1 MSRAMTDRIDAHQH
15 FWHYSQSEYDWIDAS
30 MASLQ
35 HDLLPQDLAPEL
47 ATAKVDG
54 VLTVQARQ
62 TIEETRWLLQM
73 ADQFEWIRGVI
84 GWAEIAGENFCEELE
99 ILTSNEHLKGL
110 RHVVQA
116 EQDPKFLLRDAFFSG
131 IRALQG
137 TSLVYD
143 LLIVEHQLPNAI
155 EFVRQ
160 HPNQLFVLDH
170 IAKPKIAAGLL
181 EPWRTNL
188 RILAK
193 QQNVYCKLS
202 GMVTEA
208 AWDRWRIE
216 DLRPYADVVLET
228 FGPRRLMIGSDWPV
242 CTVGTSYS
250 RWFSTLESLLQSLSQ
265 SERERVFGGTA
276 IEAYRL
282 I

>member
-1 MSRAMTDRIDAHQH
+1 MTDRIDAHQH
-15 FWHYSQSEYDWIDAS
+15 FWHYSQPEYAWIDAS
-30 MASLQ
+30 MAPLQ
-35 HDLLPQDLAPEL
+35 RDMLPQDLAPEL
-47 ATAKVDG
+47 AAAAIDG

-62 TIEETRWLLQM
+62 TVEETRWLLQM
-73 ADQFEWIRGVI
+73 ANQFDWIRGVI
-84 GWAEIAGENFCEELE
+84 GWAEIAGANFCEELE
-99 ILTSNEHLKGL
+99 LLTSNKHLKGL
-110 RHVVQA
+110 RHIVQA
-116 EQDPKFLLRDAFFSG
+116 EQDPQFLQRDAFAAG
-131 IRALQG
+131 IRALQS

-193 QQNVYCKLS
+193 EQNVYCKLS

-208 AWDRWRIE
+208 AWDCWTIG
-216 DLRPYADVVLET
+216 DLRPYADVVLEA
-228 FGPRRLMIGSDWPV
+228 FGPSRLMIGFDWPV
-242 CTVGTSYS
+242 CTVGTSYR

-265 SERERVFGGTA
+265 TERERVFGGTA

>member
-1 MSRAMTDRIDAHQH
+1 MIDRIDAHQH

-47 ATAKVDG
+47 AAAKVDG

-62 TIEETRWLLQM
+62 TIEETRWLLEM

-84 GWAEIAGENFCEELE
+84 GWAEIAGANFREELE
-99 ILTSNEHLKGL
+99 LLSSNVHLKGL

-116 EQDPKFLLRDAFFSG
+116 EQDPKFLLRDTFSSG

-137 TSLVYD
+137 TNLVYD
-143 LLIVEHQLPNAI
+143 LLIVEHQLPSAI

-170 IAKPKIAAGLL
+170 IAKPKIASGLL

-188 RILAK
+188 RTLAK

-208 AWDRWRIE
+208 AWDRWTIG
-216 DLRPYADVVLET
+216 DLRPYVDVVLEA
-228 FGPRRLMIGSDWPV
+228 FDPSRLMIGSDWPV
-242 CTVGTSYS
+242 CTLGTSYS
-250 RWFSTLESLLQSLSQ
+250 RWFATLESLLQSLSQ

-282 I
+282 S

>member
-1 MSRAMTDRIDAHQH
+1 MTDRIDAHQH
-15 FWHYSQSEYDWIDAS
+15 FWHYSQPEYAWIDSS
-30 MASLQ
+30 MAPLQ
-35 HDLLPQDLAPEL
+35 RDMLPRDLAPEL
-47 ATAKVDG
+47 AAAKVDG
-54 VLTVQARQ
+54 VVTVQARQ

-73 ADQFEWIRGVI
+73 AYQFKWIRGVI
-84 GWAEIAGENFCEELE
+84 GWAEIAGANFREELE
-99 ILTSNEHLKGL
+99 ILRANEHLKGL

-116 EQDPKFLLRDAFFSG
+116 EQDPNFLLRDAFSSG

-137 TSLVYD
+137 TGLVYD
-143 LLIVEHQLPNAI
+143 LLIVERQLPNAI

-170 IAKPKIAAGLL
+170 IAKPKIASGLL

-193 QQNVYCKLS
+193 QQNVYCKVS

-208 AWDRWRIE
+208 AWDRWTIE
-216 DLRPYADVVLET
+216 DLRPYVEGVLEA
-228 FGPRRLMIGSDWPV
+228 FGPSRLMFGSDWPV
-242 CTVGTSYS
+242 CTVATSYS
-250 RWFSTLESLLQSLSQ
+250 RWFSTLEFMFQSLSQ

-276 IEAYRL
+276 IEVYRL
-282 I
+282 S